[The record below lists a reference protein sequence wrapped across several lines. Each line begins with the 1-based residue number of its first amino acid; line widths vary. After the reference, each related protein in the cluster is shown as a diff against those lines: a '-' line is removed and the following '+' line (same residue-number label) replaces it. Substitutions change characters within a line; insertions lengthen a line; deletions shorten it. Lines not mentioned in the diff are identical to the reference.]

1 LDEITKVYEIEKLR
15 MKINK
20 AAEDETDPAK
30 RARILQIGDKQ
41 LKQLQSLTKV
51 RQYDVD
57 LANK

>member
-1 LDEITKVYEIEKLR
+1 

-20 AAEDETDPAK
+20 AAEDETDPVK